1 MDKSVHSKQYEI
13 LLALLVSK
21 RKTAN
26 VTQLQLAERLEITQ
40 SAYSKLERGELR
52 IDVVQLRSILSEF
65 DVSLLD
71 FIAEFEKQV
80 AQQKPASPRSR
91 RK

>member
-13 LLALLVSK
+13 LLELLVAR
-21 RKTAN
+21 RKAAN
-26 VTQLQLAERLEITQ
+26 TTQLQLSERLEMTQ

-52 IDVVQLRSILSEF
+52 IDVVQLRAILVELG
-65 DVSLLD
+65 VPLLE
-71 FIAEFEKQV
+71 FIADFEKQV
-80 AQQKPASPRSR
+80 AQQKPSSRSR

>member
-21 RKTAN
+21 RKAAN
-26 VTQLQLAERLEITQ
+26 VTQLQLAERLEMTQ

-71 FIAEFEKQV
+71 FIAEFEKHV